1 MSTNE
6 RRIGFV
12 STRLIGTDG
21 VSLETEKWVRVL
33 TNMGHRSF
41 CFAGESNWED
51 DLVYI
56 VEEAHFKHPEIRN
69 LNVDLFDDYRR
80 FPETSKTIEKFKNH
94 LKKHLYKFI
103 ERFKLDLLIVENAL
117 AIPMNVPL
125 GLAITEVI
133 AETGIQ
139 TIAHHHDFSWERVRF
154 SVSAADDY
162 LRAAFPPTLK
172 SIEHV
177 VINSYAKSQL
187 ALRTGVSST
196 MIPNVMDFD
205 SPPPELDEYA
215 DDIREALGIEVD
227 EYFLL
232 QPTRIV
238 PRKRIERAIDLI
250 SRLDIPV
257 ALVISHS
264 SGDEGSE
271 YFYFLQE
278 YIDLLNVKV
287 IFAEEIMDTRRGET
301 GDGRKIYSL
310 ADAYMSADLI
320 TYPSSLEGFGN
331 AFLETIYYRRPI
343 VMSTYEIYQ
352 VDIRPKGFKVIEFGD
367 FITDDTVQEVRRL
380 LLNPEI
386 AVEMSAKN
394 YEIAKDH
401 YSYTKLEKML
411 VALISV
417 ATGEG

>member
-1 MSTNE
+1 MSKKE
-6 RRIGFV
+6 RRIGFI
-12 STRLIGTDG
+12 STRLAGTDG
-21 VSLETEKWVRVL
+21 VSLETEKWVRIL
-33 TNMGHRSF
+33 DQLGHHSF
-41 CFAGESNWED
+41 CFAGETNWSAD
-51 DLVYI
+51 RAYV
-56 VEEAHFKHPEIRN
+56 VEEAHFEHPEIRK
-69 LNVDLFDDYRR
+69 LNVDLFDDYMR
-80 FPETSKTIEKFKNH
+80 FPETSRTIEKYKNH
-94 LKKHLYKFI
+94 LKQDLYRFI
-103 ERFKLDLLIVENAL
+103 ERFDLDLIIVENAL

-133 AETGIQ
+133 AETSIP

-177 VINSYAKSQL
+177 VINSYAQSQL

-196 MIPNVMDFD
+196 LVPNVMDFD

-215 DDIREALGIEVD
+215 DDIYAALGIGEG

-238 PRKRIERAIDLI
+238 PRKRIERAIDLA
-250 SRLDIPV
+250 SRLDLPV

-271 YFYFLQE
+271 YFDFLKE

-287 IFAEEIMDTRRGET
+287 IFAEDIIGVRRGRTE
-301 GDGRKIYSL
+301 DGRKIYSL
-310 ADAYMSADLI
+310 ADAYMSAAMI

-343 VMSTYEIYQ
+343 VMSTYEIYL
-352 VDIRPKGFKVIEFGD
+352 VDIKPKGFQVIEFGD
-367 FITDDTVQEVRRL
+367 FITDNTVKDVRRL
-380 LLNPEI
+380 LLNPDLAEDMC
-386 AVEMSAKN
+386 ETN
-394 YEIAKDH
+394 YEIARNY
-401 YSYTKLEKML
+401 YSYTNLEKML
-411 VALISV
+411 VALINV
-417 ATGEG
+417 AMGER